1 METNYTF
8 ACVLLDEVFKL
19 TIANPEHEELL
30 RGIIELLLPG
40 KRIGSLR
47 FGDREQHGLVISDK
61 NTNFDLYCTEEGTGE
76 QFIVEMQMAAQ
87 ATYTD
92 RMLAYAT
99 YPIHAQLAAKLGKVR
114 AGELSPMDY
123 SLSPVYVVSI
133 VNFSLPHQDERI
145 MEDGMI
151 SRYEIRS
158 GRTGELMT
166 GALNF
171 VYLELGRL
179 RWGEAEAGR
188 CETLLEQF
196 AHSVKYMHRQARRP
210 DGFEDKLIQDL
221 YKAAEMAGMS
231 IEKRAQIDK
240 QMTTQL
246 DINGWVKYAREEG
259 LAEGHAKGKAE
270 GKAETLKDNVQKLLA
285 FGMTPEDIAK
295 ALQMPLEEVEALA
308 GS

>member
-19 TIANPEHEELL
+19 TIANPEHEGLL
-30 RGIIELLLPG
+30 RGIIELLIPG
-40 KRIGSLR
+40 KRIRSLR
-47 FGDREQHGLVISDK
+47 FGDREQHGLMISDK
-61 NTNFDLYCTEEGTGE
+61 STKFDLYCTEEGTGE

-92 RMLAYAT
+92 RMLSYAT

-114 AGELSPMDY
+114 LGELSPMDY

-133 VNFSLPHQDERI
+133 VNYCLPHVDEGI
-145 MEDGMI
+145 LEDGMI

-158 GRTGELMT
+158 GKTGELMT

-179 RWGEAEAGR
+179 RWRETEADH
-188 CETLLEQF
+188 CKTLLEQF
-196 AHSVKYMHRQARRP
+196 AHSVKYMHHQAKRP
-210 DGFEDKLIQDL
+210 ENFDNKLIKEL
-221 YKAAEMAGMS
+221 YQAAEMAGMS

-259 LAEGHAKGKAE
+259 KAE
-270 GKAETLKDNVQKLLA
+270 VKTE
-285 FGMTPEDIAK
+285 IAK
-295 ALQMPLEEVEALA
+295 AMLADKIAPELIAKYTGLSEEEVRGLE
-308 GS
+308 